1 MTTLYFA
8 RGFSKSHLRKN
19 MPGISDFYSEIA
31 IINSDADKKGNGF
44 PSQIKTKL
52 DDIILRANHY
62 YFGSIN

>member
-19 MPGISDFYSEIA
+19 MSGMSDFYSEIA
-31 IINSDADKKGNGF
+31 IIDSDTDKKGNGF
-44 PSQIKTKL
+44 PNHIKAKL